1 MNQVVTR
8 VFLAFSLAIVCA
20 GVVPSQRN
28 DNNGPLTNAAVVKLV
43 RAGFKEKTIVSII
56 ASRPAAY
63 DLSPERMI
71 ELKRAGVGEKII
83 LAMLD
88 RQQGMYPSDDNWSDD
103 PFFRSNSD
111 KTKGSQKSG
120 GQNQT
125 DIFGSSGSGEASTRT
140 KGGSMSQ
147 SGDTV
152 TTGSATVRII
162 RPPSETSNGNG
173 PAPIKLDRTPS
184 LTNDSIIDL
193 VEAGFS
199 EGTIVRRIE
208 QSPVDFD
215 LAPAKIAEL
224 RKHRVGEKI
233 ISAMKTAMGNDSDAN
248 KSTAPSNGTPK
259 Q

>member
-1 MNQVVTR
+1 MNGLR
-8 VFLAFSLAIVCA
+8 NKIFLALSLAIACA
-20 GVVPSQRN
+20 GVGYAQTS
-28 DNNGPLTNAAVVKLV
+28 DNNGPLNNAAVVKLV

-56 ASRPAAY
+56 GSRPAAY

-71 ELKRAGVGEKII
+71 ELKHDGVSEKII

-88 RQQGMYPSDDNWSDD
+88 RQQGMYPGDDSWGND
-103 PFFRSNSD
+103 PFFRSSSD
-111 KTKGSQKSG
+111 KTKDNQKSG
-120 GQNQT
+120 TQNQT
-125 DIFGSSGSGEASTRT
+125 DIFGSSGSGEASTKT
-140 KGGSMSQ
+140 KSGSMSQ
-147 SGDTV
+147 AGDTV

-162 RPPSETSNGNG
+162 RPPTETSN
-173 PAPIKLDRTPS
+173 APIKLDRAPS
-184 LTNDSIIDL
+184 LTNDSIIEL

-215 LAPAKIAEL
+215 LSQAKIADL
-224 RKHRVGEKI
+224 RKHRVGERI
-233 ISAMKTAMGNDSDAN
+233 LNAMKAAMGNDSNGN